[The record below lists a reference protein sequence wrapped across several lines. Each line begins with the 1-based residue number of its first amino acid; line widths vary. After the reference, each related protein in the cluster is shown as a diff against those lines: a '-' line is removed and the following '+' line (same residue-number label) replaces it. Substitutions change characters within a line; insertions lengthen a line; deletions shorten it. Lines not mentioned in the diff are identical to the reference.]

1 MWRYSALGV
10 RDRITTRKV
19 TVLVAFATLTLVSAS
34 TGWVISSRG
43 ASASQS
49 SRARPSKFS
58 AMSLLDISSFAFA
71 SPVGQV
77 GIHRFGG
84 KAETSSVI
92 TPITA
97 TAPIWASG
105 LTNPPSSASSSS
117 DPLSLDAFYAPP
129 DPLTAA
135 APGSIVRSEPIPYAE
150 GLPAQATAHRVL
162 YHSKS
167 ITAADIAVSGT
178 VVIPGGPPPV
188 TGYPIVTWA
197 HATTGLAD
205 ACAPSKQGV
214 NTVPYLSELID
225 EGMIV
230 AATDYQG
237 LGIPGIPGIHPYLV
251 GQSEG

>member
-10 RDRITTRKV
+10 RDRITKRRV

-77 GIHRFGG
+77 GQVGQVGIHHVGG
-84 KAETSSVI
+84 KAETPSVI

-105 LTNPPSSASSSS
+105 LTTPPSSASSSS

-129 DPLTAA
+129 APLTAA
-135 APGSIVRSEPIPYAE
+135 APGSIVRSEPIPDAA
-150 GLPAQATAHRVL
+150 GLPAQATAYRVL
-162 YHSKS
+162 YHSES
-167 ITAADIAVSGT
+167 ITGADIAVSGT
-178 VVIPGGPPPV
+178 VVI
-188 TGYPIVTWA
+188 
-197 HATTGLAD
+197 
-205 ACAPSKQGV
+205 
-214 NTVPYLSELID
+214 
-225 EGMIV
+225 
-230 AATDYQG
+230 
-237 LGIPGIPGIHPYLV
+237 
-251 GQSEG
+251 